1 MTTRNPMNE
10 RYSTGKPAGV
20 TRKSAAS
27 AKPKS
32 KAATSVYHENK
43 PRQGATQKERKA
55 LKKQNEKEQ
64 KYLDQQLGRKF
75 YTPDTT
81 KFKIG
86 RAAWVITLVLAMA
99 FTVGSFFVAGVA
111 SSFAMYVCLGL
122 AYASIAAAIAIDFLV
137 IRKERKRYV
146 KEHEADVLK
155 ERRYLEKTL
164 KEAHR
169 AGVNFEDY
177 LRQKRIESGEIVPD
191 EPKNLFEKIA
201 FKLFPNK

>member
-10 RYSTGKPAGV
+10 RYNSAKPAGV

-27 AKPKS
+27 AKPKA

-43 PRQGATQKERKA
+43 PRQGATERERKA
-55 LKKQNEKEQ
+55 LKKQSNREQ

-75 YTPDTT
+75 YSPDTK

-86 RAAWVITLVLAMA
+86 RVAWVIALILAMGFTIGSFLVASVASA
-99 FTVGSFFVAGVA
+99 FT
-111 SSFAMYVCLGL
+111 MYVCLGL
-122 AYASIAAAIAIDFLV
+122 AYASIGSAVAIDFLV

-155 ERRYLEKTL
+155 ERRYLEKVL

-169 AGVNFEDY
+169 AGVDFEDY

-191 EPKNLFEKIA
+191 EPSNLFEKIA